1 MKGKIFA
8 LRKVFGTLL
17 VSITFALT
25 CGAALPLQ
33 AFAQEQEA
41 KAPSSSHNAVVLLL
55 DDSASMTPQSRESLK
70 EAAKR
75 IGKGILESDV
85 KARVAIVLCGRSNAV
100 LPFTGE
106 FDSVKSFVDARV
118 SGTGNTGVDAGAG
131 LQSADTTA
139 KRLEGGPSDVYVK
152 SIVAISDGASVSG
165 DSAQRQV
172 RSLASTYRI
181 YSLGLSGSAASAVE
195 SLKQIQNAGYF
206 EEKDLNVLERHVVEC
221 ATKSLTSAETSAN
234 HQGGLPDQSAL
245 DKLTGDHSGFIV
257 ALGPVNTGGNA
268 PENGSGTSD
277 QGKGSGGDAGDNA
290 SKAPSAPEEGSNSA
304 DASTPGA
311 PTDDGSTPAAPVP
324 DGNAPFGNNAPSAP
338 TGPGESTSGAGNA
351 APKGTLS
358 QTNSSGNGAAG
369 SNDAEGENVRNRF
382 VNSADNRDDDDG
394 RDPDPDPTPISDSV
408 PDGKKATGGN
418 SGKSHLP
425 QTSDPSS
432 TLATL
437 PFSLGVLSIASGLFL
452 RRRDDHEDAING

>member
-25 CGAALPLQ
+25 CGAALPLR
-33 AFAQEQEA
+33 AFAQEQDA

-55 DDSASMTPQSRESLK
+55 DDSASMTPQSREGLK

-85 KARVAIVLCGRSNAV
+85 KARVAIALCGRSNAV

-131 LQSADTTA
+131 LQSADATA
-139 KRLEGGPSDVYVK
+139 RRLGGGPSDAYVK

-172 RSLASTYRI
+172 RSLTSTYRI

-206 EEKDLNVLERHVVEC
+206 EERDLDALRKKVTEYV
-221 ATKSLTSAETSAN
+221 ATSSDSVKSPASRQNGQS
-234 HQGGLPDQSAL
+234 GLDT
-245 DKLTGDHSGFIV
+245 LTGGRLDIIAVLGSAGTSSGDV
-257 ALGPVNTGGNA
+257 S
-268 PENGSGTSD
+268 ENGKGAND
-277 QGKGSGGDAGDNA
+277 QGKGSGGVADDNA

-311 PTDDGSTPAAPVP
+311 PTDDGSTSAAPVP
-324 DGNAPFGNNAPSAP
+324 DGNAPSGNNAPSAP
-338 TGPGESTSGAGNA
+338 TGPRESTSGAGNA

-408 PDGKKATGGN
+408 PDGKKATGSN